1 MNVLFNH
8 IVAITSQYICA
19 SNHQIVHFKL
29 IIYQLYLNK
38 GTKIFFFF
46 LRIQLSTPASLTQC
60 SPVAQMVKNLH
71 AVWETRVWH
80 LDQEDPL
87 EKGTTTH
94 SSILTWR
101 IPWTENP
108 DGLQS
113 MKSQSQTWL
122 SELHIHFLILI
133 IWLQH
138 HLINETD
145 RKLFMCVWEFFKGI
159 YNTHFI

>member
-1 MNVLFNH
+1 MCYLTILWQSLHKIYVHQMIKLYTLNLL
-8 IVAITSQYICA
+8 YI
-19 SNHQIVHFKL
+19 SYISIKVQR
-29 IIYQLYLNK
+29 
-38 GTKIFFFF
+38 FFFF
-46 LRIQLSTPASLTQC
+46 LRIQLSTPASLNQC
-60 SPVAQMVKNLH
+60 SPVAQMVNNLH